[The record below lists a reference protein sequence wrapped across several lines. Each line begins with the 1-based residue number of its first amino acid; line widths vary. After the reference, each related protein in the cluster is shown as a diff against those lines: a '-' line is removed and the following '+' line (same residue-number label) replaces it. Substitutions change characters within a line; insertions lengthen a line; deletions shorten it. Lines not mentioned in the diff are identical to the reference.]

1 MPDKSR
7 SRTMKITDYRI
18 VTSNRSA
25 DVSAQVSQLI
35 AEGWQPLELPFVQP
49 EGLSQVLLKYAPDD
63 SAANK
68 DAE

>member
-1 MPDKSR
+1 MPDKSG

-35 AEGWQPLELPFVQP
+35 AEGWQPLDLPFVQP

-63 SAANK
+63 PAATK
-68 DAE
+68 DTE